1 MNIAGEHYNYLE
13 QHEKFALL
21 AYFIDNNK
29 IEEAYEVVNE
39 KGNQMAR
46 ELTMYFL
53 KEYGVFYLN
62 PLDYLNY
69 VPENYLYEAV
79 DENLCVYVNDKI
91 EEIKDWAFAFCRIR
105 KLIISNKVK
114 HIGDGALSLNAGEIE
129 YQGTKE
135 AFIGQFL
142 GKSKCF
148 LRTSRQQVIHCEDGE
163 LIIEK

>member
-53 KEYGVFYLN
+53 KEYGVFHLN
-62 PLDYLNY
+62 PLEYLNY

-79 DENLCVYVNDKI
+79 DENLCIYVNDTI
-91 EEIKDWAFAFCRIR
+91 EEIKDWAFAFCKIK
-105 KLIISNKVK
+105 KLIISNKVSY
-114 HIGDGALSLNAGEIE
+114 IGDGALSLNAGEII
-129 YQGTKE
+129 YQGTKDE
-135 AFIGQFL
+135 FIRKFL

-148 LRTSRQQVIHCEDGE
+148 MGSNYSHVIICADGE
-163 LIIEK
+163 LRIEK